1 MRTKGFLF
9 AIIVLSAILPG
20 CRKKSGKELV
30 LEQLDRVLEMKET
43 YEGYFVQRVNA
54 LKSLATGTSG
64 PVQEYD
70 ANKHIA
76 EEYLTHSLD
85 SAVAYL
91 EKNLSIAESLHD
103 SFRTEET
110 DLMLVKL
117 YAKAGYISDAENI
130 AQRYS
135 DDSIPEGL
143 EYQYYEAMS
152 TLYGELGAYSSSRE
166 FWVKR
171 NHYLAALKEYIGDDT
186 FEGCDILRTEA
197 VAKGQDSLA
206 RAYAMKMLELSA
218 PNSKEFASAAFFY
231 QEGLEDQGERIQWLA
246 KSAIADMMTATRDY
260 ASLNILAQELY
271 NAGDFTRAFRY
282 SADHCMRDAIYY
294 NGKLRPWQVARFFPQ
309 VENKYEQLS
318 KEQTRRLRTLS
329 IVAVILVLL
338 LGLTLFLIVKRQRVL
353 SKTRKELE
361 ATKNAIEQRNDAL
374 EAINTRLQALNSEL
388 SESNKVKQEYITLFL
403 GYLSENISTARQY
416 KNHVLKYIRRGNA
429 EYLKDE
435 IEAMPPID
443 EDIQEFYR
451 MFDRTFVNLY
461 PGFVD
466 KFNALLAEGEAIV
479 PKGDDILTPE
489 LRVFALIKL
498 GIVDSSSI
506 ATLLHYSANTIYNYR
521 AKVKNKAK
529 GDRDSFEAAVKAI
542 E

>member
-1 MRTKGFLF
+1 MRTKGLLF

-171 NHYLAALKEYIGDDT
+171 NHYLAALKEYVGDDT

-294 NGKLRPWQVARFFPQ
+294 K
-309 VENKYEQLS
+309 
-318 KEQTRRLRTLS
+318 RLRTLS

-361 ATKNAIEQRNDAL
+361 VTKNAIEQRNDAL

>member
-1 MRTKGFLF
+1 MKNRGLLLAVIGFS
-9 AIIVLSAILPG
+9 VLLPG
-20 CRKKSGKELV
+20 CREKSGSDLV

-43 YEGYFVQRVNA
+43 YEGYFLQRVNA
-54 LKSLATGTSG
+54 LKTLAAGSSR
-64 PVQEYD
+64 PDQAYD
-70 ANKHIA
+70 ANRQIA

-91 EKNLSIAESLHD
+91 EKNRSIADSLHD
-103 SFRTEET
+103 PFRVEET

-130 AQRYS
+130 ASRYS

-143 EYQYYEAMS
+143 AYSYYDTMN
-152 TLYGELGAYSSSRE
+152 TLYGELGAYSSSPE

-171 NHYLAALKEYIGDDT
+171 NRYLSLLKEYIGEDSYQ
-186 FEGCDILRTEA
+186 GCNILRTEA
-197 VAKGQDSLA
+197 IAQGNDSLA
-206 RAYAMKMLELSA
+206 RACAAKMLSLSA

-231 QEGLEDQGERIQWLA
+231 QEGLDNQEERIEWLA

-260 ASLNILAQELY
+260 AALNNLAEELY
-271 NAGDFTRAFRY
+271 NAGDFSRAFRY
-282 SADHCMRDAIYY
+282 SADHSMRDAIYY
-294 NGKLRPWQVARFFPQ
+294 NGKLRPWQIARFFPK
-309 VENKYEQLS
+309 VEKKYEELGR
-318 KEQTRRLRTLS
+318 EQTRRLTTLFV
-329 IVAVILVLL
+329 VAGFLVLL

-353 SKTRKELE
+353 TGTRKELV
-361 ATKNAIEQRNDAL
+361 
-374 EAINTRLQALNSEL
+374 AINTRLQALNNEL

-403 GYLSENISTARQY
+403 GYLSENISTTRQY
-416 KNHVLKYIRRGNA
+416 KNHVLKYIRRGNT

-451 MFDRTFVNLY
+451 MFDKTFVNLY

-479 PKGDDILTPE
+479 PKGEDILTPE
-489 LRVFALIKL
+489 LRVFALIRL
-498 GIVDSSSI
+498 GISGSSSI
-506 ATLLHYSANTIYNYR
+506 AALLHYSANTIYNYR

-529 GDRDSFEAAVKAI
+529 GDRDSFEDAVRAM

>member
-1 MRTKGFLF
+1 MKTRGLFL
-9 AIIVLSAILPG
+9 AIIVLTALLLS
-20 CRKKSGKELV
+20 CRKKSGNELV
-30 LEQLDRVLEMKET
+30 LEQLDRALEMKDT
-43 YEGYFVQRVNA
+43 YEGYFVQRVDA
-54 LKSLATGTSG
+54 LKSLAASASG
-64 PVQEYD
+64 PTHAYD
-70 ANKHIA
+70 VNRQIA
-76 EEYLTHSLD
+76 EEYRSHSLD

-91 EKNLSIAESLHD
+91 VKNRTIAERLHD
-103 SFRTEET
+103 PFRIEET
-110 DLMLVKL
+110 DLMLVQL

-130 AQRYS
+130 TDRYS
-135 DDSIPEGL
+135 DENIPEGL
-143 EYQYYEAMS
+143 EFQYYETMR
-152 TLYGELGAYSSSRE
+152 TLYGELGAYSSIRE

-171 NHYLAALKEYIGDDT
+171 NQYLALLKEYISEDT
-186 FEGCDILRTEA
+186 YQGCDILRAEA
-197 VAKGQDSLA
+197 VAEGNDSLA
-206 RAYAMKMLELSA
+206 RVYASKMLSLSA

-231 QEGLEDQGERIQWLA
+231 QEGLQNQEERIEWLA

-271 NAGDFTRAFRY
+271 NAGDFSRAFRY

-294 NGKLRPWQVARFFPQ
+294 NGKLRPWQVARFFPK
-309 VENKYEQLS
+309 VEKKYEELS
-318 KEQTRRLRTLS
+318 KVQTRRLTTLS
-329 IVAVILVLL
+329 IVAGILVFLL
-338 LGLTLFLIVKRQRVL
+338 ALTLLLIVKRQRVL
-353 SKTRKELE
+353 SMTRKELE
-361 ATKNAIEQRNDAL
+361 ATKNAIEQRNEAL
-374 EAINTRLQALNSEL
+374 ENINTRLRALNNEL

-403 GYLSENISTARQY
+403 GYLSENISTTRQY

-451 MFDRTFVNLY
+451 MFDKTFVNLY

-466 KFNALLAEGEAIV
+466 KFNALLTEGEAIV

-498 GIVDSSSI
+498 GITDSSSI

-529 GDRDSFEAAVKAI
+529 CDRDSFEAAVKAI